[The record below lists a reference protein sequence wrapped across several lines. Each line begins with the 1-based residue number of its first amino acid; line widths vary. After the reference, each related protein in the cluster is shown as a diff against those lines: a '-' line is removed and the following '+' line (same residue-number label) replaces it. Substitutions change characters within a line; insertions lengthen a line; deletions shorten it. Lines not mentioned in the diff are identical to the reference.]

1 MIINIICL
9 MDGIFTCFF
18 RINDVKFLLT
28 IILIRN
34 LYFLSILYKFFKR
47 ICKGFVKFIMKFT
60 IREKYI
66 RIIIK
71 IIYTL

>member
-1 MIINIICL
+1 MTCL

-47 ICKGFVKFIMKFT
+47 IWICKVHN
-60 IREKYI
+60 E
-66 RIIIK
+66 
-71 IIYTL
+71 IYDS